1 MGCRIWCVVDKE
13 NTCCCLKCEE
23 YEHCDMV
30 CDSLD
35 SYEYMEECPDYVK
48 EKMQNNK
55 RLKLCPFCGAKGYI
69 LSREYPITLGGG
81 TG

>member
-35 SYEYMEECPDYVK
+35 SYEYMEECPNYVK
-48 EKMQNNK
+48 ENEDN
-55 RLKLCPFCGAKGYI
+55 
-69 LSREYPITLGGG
+69 ENH
-81 TG
+81 

>member
-1 MGCRIWCVVDKE
+1 MNAEDILIGMRRYMGCRIWCVVDKE

-48 EKMQNNK
+48 EN
-55 RLKLCPFCGAKGYI
+55 
-69 LSREYPITLGGG
+69 EDE
-81 TG
+81 

>member
-1 MGCRIWCVVDKE
+1 MGCRIECVVDKE

-35 SYEYMEECPDYVK
+35 NYEYMEECPDYVK
-48 EKMQNNK
+48 EDEDNENN
-55 RLKLCPFCGAKGYI
+55 
-69 LSREYPITLGGG
+69 
-81 TG
+81 

>member
-1 MGCRIWCVVDKE
+1 MGCRIICNVDEANHK
-13 NTCCCLKCEE
+13 CCLECEE

-48 EKMQNNK
+48 EDENEQNRNRSKYYTARRKMHE
-55 RLKLCPFCGAKGYI
+55 L
-69 LSREYPITLGGG
+69 
-81 TG
+81 

>member
-48 EKMQNNK
+48 ENEDENCK
-55 RLKLCPFCGAKGYI
+55 RQ
-69 LSREYPITLGGG
+69 R
-81 TG
+81 TGI